1 MHSPQPERADRD
13 VQVIPSGACVGRG
26 GWRDRRSG
34 GPPVGRRGR
43 VGKMG
48 GGVSE
53 SEELPAE
60 MWLLWGP
67 GRSGESSPWGQ
78 VVDQSAAL
86 GIPAEEL
93 KPE

>member
-1 MHSPQPERADRD
+1 MAGET
-13 VQVIPSGACVGRG
+13 G
-26 GWRDRRSG
+26 GQGVLLWAG
-34 GPPVGRRGR
+34 EGEL
-43 VGKMG
+43 GKWG